1 MSAVADIKLL
11 AWVLDKLATY
21 SEKHKEQVSEAIN
34 AIHAAWT
41 RTYDYLKNKNGEYVP
56 NQELSDLW
64 NEAAHRTRLVNS
76 DLASQ
81 LQDKS
86 RFWIHPDLPRQRRIL
101 LLTEIVDELERLN
114 KRFEK

>member
-1 MSAVADIKLL
+1 MSAISDIKLL
-11 AWVLDKLATY
+11 GWILDKLAAY
-21 SEKHKEQVSEAIN
+21 SDKHKERVNEAIS

-41 RTYDYLKNKNGEYVP
+41 RTYDYLKNQSGDYVP

-64 NEAAHRTRLVNS
+64 NEAAQKTRLVNPE
-76 DLASQ
+76 LASQ

-101 LLTEIVDELERLN
+101 LLTEIIDELERLN
-114 KRFEK
+114 KKFE

>member
-1 MSAVADIKLL
+1 MSAISDIKLL
-11 AWVLDKLATY
+11 GWILDKLATY
-21 SEKHKEQVSEAIN
+21 SDKHKERVNEAIS

-41 RTYDYLKNKNGEYVP
+41 RTYDYLRNQSGDYIP

-64 NEAAHRTRLVNS
+64 NEAAQKTRLVNPE
-76 DLASQ
+76 LASQ

-101 LLTEIVDELERLN
+101 LLNEIIDELERLN
-114 KRFEK
+114 KKFE